1 MSNIIII
8 NNDND
13 NNEQQLLT
21 HYPDD
26 NLKKIDYIIKFKPPK
41 RVEVQYRI
49 EAFFKEIIS
58 HQIQVKYLNV
68 RNIKNIKDNENN
80 DDFTYAL
87 LHCPLERLL
96 IEAETIRLE
105 MDLKKVCFI

>member
-1 MSNIIII
+1 MSNIIIKD
-8 NNDND
+8 NND
-13 NNEQQLLT
+13 NEQQLLT

-26 NLKKIDYIIKFKPPK
+26 NLKQIDYIIKFKPPK
-41 RVEVQYRI
+41 RIEVQYRI

-68 RNIKNIKDNENN
+68 RNIKNENN

-96 IEAETIRLE
+96 IEAETIKLE
-105 MDLKKVCFI
+105 MDLKKVYFF

>member
-1 MSNIIII
+1 MSNIIIKD
-8 NNDND
+8 NND
-13 NNEQQLLT
+13 NEQQLLT
-21 HYPDD
+21 YYPDD
-26 NLKKIDYIIKFKPPK
+26 NLKQIDYIIKFKPPK
-41 RVEVQYRI
+41 RIEVQYRI

-68 RNIKNIKDNENN
+68 RNIQNIKDENN

-96 IEAETIRLE
+96 IEAETIKLE
-105 MDLKKVCFI
+105 MDLKKVYFF

>member
-1 MSNIIII
+1 MSNIIIKD
-8 NNDND
+8 NND
-13 NNEQQLLT
+13 NEQQLLT
-21 HYPDD
+21 YYPDD
-26 NLKKIDYIIKFKPPK
+26 NLKQIDYIIKFKPPK
-41 RVEVQYRI
+41 RIEVQFRI

-68 RNIKNIKDNENN
+68 RNIQNIKDENN

-96 IEAETIRLE
+96 IEAETIKLE
-105 MDLKKVCFI
+105 MDLKKVYFF

>member
-1 MSNIIII
+1 MSNIIIKD
-8 NNDND
+8 NND
-13 NNEQQLLT
+13 NEQQLLT

-26 NLKKIDYIIKFKPPK
+26 NLKQIDYIIKFKPPK
-41 RVEVQYRI
+41 RIEVQYRI

-68 RNIKNIKDNENN
+68 RNIQNIKGENN

-96 IEAETIRLE
+96 IEAETIKLE
-105 MDLKKVCFI
+105 MDLKKVYFF